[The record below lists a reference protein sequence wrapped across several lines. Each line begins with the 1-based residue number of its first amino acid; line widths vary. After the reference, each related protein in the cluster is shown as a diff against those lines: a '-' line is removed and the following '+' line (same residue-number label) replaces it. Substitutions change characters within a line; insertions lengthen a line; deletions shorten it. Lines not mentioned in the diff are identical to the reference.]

1 MPTLAHAIAGVAE
14 IYFADAAIYFGLR
27 PNEILQ
33 RLYRF
38 SRPAGCPCEG
48 TLTVYKP
55 CSRTIPST
63 RIAGGET
70 VRTNGSLLCICGAV
84 LLSLSNPPLHA
95 EDGVFKDKI
104 LFGQVAALDGPA
116 RALGQGMREGILA
129 AFEEANR
136 AGGITGHKLELK
148 SIDDGYEPEKTI
160 EAINGAINQDKV
172 FALVGAVGTPTSKA
186 GQPIATAAKVPFIGP
201 FTGAEFLRNP
211 FNRYVVNVRS
221 SYFQETEAWI
231 EHLTTDLGITRI
243 AILYQDDAFG
253 LAGLAGVKNAMA
265 KRNMA
270 LVAEG
275 TFKRNTTAIKSAL
288 LEIMK
293 GQPQAVVTVGPYKP
307 IAEFIKLARQ
317 LKLDAAF
324 VAISFVGSDSLAQE
338 LGNQGAGVI
347 VSQVVPFPG
356 DRSLPVVMSYQTA
369 LSAVDSK
376 AKPGFVSLEGYLV
389 GQLVVEALKRI
400 PGEPTREAFLDAIE
414 RAPFDLGGVK
424 LSFSATQNQ
433 GSNQVYFTV
442 LQSDGTFRPVTRFA
456 KSASR

>member
-1 MPTLAHAIAGVAE
+1 
-14 IYFADAAIYFGLR
+14 
-27 PNEILQ
+27 
-33 RLYRF
+33 
-38 SRPAGCPCEG
+38 
-48 TLTVYKP
+48 
-55 CSRTIPST
+55 
-63 RIAGGET
+63 
-70 VRTNGSLLCICGAV
+70 VRTNRSWLCIFGAAFFCCATA
-84 LLSLSNPPLHA
+84 PLHA
-95 EDGVFKDKI
+95 EDGVTQDKI
-104 LFGQVAALDGPA
+104 LFGQVAALNGPA
-116 RALGQGMREGILA
+116 QALGQGMREGILA

-136 AGGITGHKLELK
+136 DGGIGGRNLELK
-148 SIDDGYEPEKTI
+148 SIDDSYEPEKTI
-160 EAINGAINQDKV
+160 VATNNAIKEDKV

-186 GQPIATAAKVPFIGP
+186 GQPIASAAKVPFIGP

-211 FNRYVVNVRS
+211 FNRYVVNIRS

-231 EHLTTDLGITRI
+231 EHLTNDLGITKI

-253 LAGLAGVKNAMA
+253 LAGLAGVKKAMD

-293 GQPQAVVTVGPYKP
+293 AQPQAVVTVGPYKP

-317 LKLDAAF
+317 LKVDAAF

-356 DRSLPVVMSYQTA
+356 DKSLPVVASYQAA
-369 LSAVDSK
+369 LAAVNPKSR
-376 AKPGFVSLEGYLV
+376 PGFVSLEGYLV
-389 GQLVVEALKRI
+389 GRLVVQALKRI
-400 PGEPTREAFLDAIE
+400 PGEPTREAFLNAIE
-414 RAPFDLGGVK
+414 GDPFDLGGVK
-424 LSFSATQNQ
+424 LAFSPSQNQ

-442 LQSDGTFRPVTRFA
+442 LAADGTLRPVTRLM
-456 KSASR
+456 KTSAR

>member
-1 MPTLAHAIAGVAE
+1 MRTKRCLLGIVG
-14 IYFADAAIYFGLR
+14 AA
-27 PNEILQ
+27 
-33 RLYRF
+33 
-38 SRPAGCPCEG
+38 
-48 TLTVYKP
+48 
-55 CSRTIPST
+55 
-63 RIAGGET
+63 
-70 VRTNGSLLCICGAV
+70 
-84 LLSLSNPPLHA
+84 LLSLSIAPLRA

-104 LFGQVAALDGPA
+104 LFGQVAALNGPA
-116 RALGQGMREGILA
+116 QALGQGMREGILA
-129 AFEEANR
+129 AFEEINR
-136 AGGITGHKLELK
+136 AGGVNGRKLELK
-148 SIDDGYEPEKTI
+148 SIDDSYEPEKTI
-160 EAINGAINQDKV
+160 EATTKAIKEDRV
-172 FALVGAVGTPTSKA
+172 FALLGAVGTPTSKA

-211 FNRYVVNVRS
+211 FNRYVVNIRS

-231 EHLTTDLGITRI
+231 EHLTNDLGITRI

-253 LAGLAGVKNAMA
+253 LAGLAGVKKAMA
-265 KRNMA
+265 KRNMS
-270 LVAEG
+270 LVGEG

-317 LKLDAAF
+317 LKVDAAF

-356 DRSLPVVMSYQTA
+356 DNSLPVVTSYQAA
-369 LSAVDSK
+369 LAAVNPNS
-376 AKPGFVSLEGYLV
+376 KPGFVSIEGYLV

-400 PGEPTREAFLDAIE
+400 QGDPTREAFLDAIE
-414 RAPFDLGGVK
+414 TGTFKLGGVN
-424 LSFSATQNQ
+424 LTFSATQNQ

-442 LQSDGTFRPVTRFA
+442 LQADGSFKPVTKLVKTVA
-456 KSASR
+456 K

>member
-1 MPTLAHAIAGVAE
+1 MLAHDPGH
-14 IYFADAAIYFGLR
+14 
-27 PNEILQ
+27 
-33 RLYRF
+33 
-38 SRPAGCPCEG
+38 SHCWWG
-48 TLTVYKP
+48 TKP
-55 CSRTIPST
+55 
-63 RIAGGET
+63 
-70 VRTNGSLLCICGAV
+70 VRTNFSWLCIFGAAF
-84 LLSLSNPPLHA
+84 LSLSNTPPHA

-104 LFGQVAALDGPA
+104 LFGQVAALNGPA
-116 RALGQGMREGILA
+116 QALGQGMREGILA
-129 AFEEANR
+129 AFEEVNR
-136 AGGITGHKLELK
+136 AGGISGRKLELK
-148 SIDDGYEPEKTI
+148 SIDDSYEPEKTI
-160 EAINGAINQDKV
+160 EATNKAIKEDKV

-211 FNRYVVNVRS
+211 FNRYIVNIRS

-231 EHLTTDLGITRI
+231 EHLTIDLGITRI

-253 LAGLAGVKNAMA
+253 LAGLAGVKKAMT
-265 KRNMA
+265 KRNMS

-293 GQPQAVVTVGPYKP
+293 GEPQAVVTVGPYKP

-317 LKLDAAF
+317 LKVDVAF

-356 DRSLPVVMSYQTA
+356 DKSLQVVTSYQAA
-369 LSAVDSK
+369 LIAVNPKSK
-376 AKPGFVSLEGYLV
+376 LGFVSLEGYLV

-400 PGEPTREAFLDAIE
+400 PGEPNREAFLDAIE
-414 RAPFDLGGVK
+414 SAPFDLGGVK

-442 LQSDGTFRPVTRFA
+442 LQSDGTFRPVTKLVKTVAR
-456 KSASR
+456 